1 VAKNPRTRAI
11 VRKSI
16 MDDPRH
22 LMRWLKSQAV
32 GGSPEEAAKAVAKAE
47 GVTVQTAKQSIQAVE
62 AYRATF
68 DKDRFDLA
76 TRKYLMSM
84 MQKSEEYLGDLMGAT
99 ELVEMPNAKTGK
111 KEVVVMP
118 DKTTRLEAQR
128 VFKDILVG
136 MQPKV
141 PMVENNFNPTN
152 QIANISTSETNEER
166 MRRLRKQAEE
176 FNEKPPL
183 VAGVP
188 KYLDAGEES
197 DDDEGD
203 DGEEMDGEE

>member
-1 VAKNPRTRAI
+1 MPKKKQQRAI
-11 VRKSI
+11 VRQNI
-16 MDDPRH
+16 MEDPRH
-22 LMRWLKSQAV
+22 LMRWLKAQAV

-136 MQPKV
+136 MQPKT
-141 PMVENNFNPTN
+141 PQVEVNVAQTN
-152 QIANISTSETNEER
+152 QTANLGSAETMEER
-166 MRRLRKQAEE
+166 LERLRHKAQEANLLPAEVIAVPDRIDKDME
-176 FNEKPPL
+176 PL
-183 VAGVP
+183 EYGE
-188 KYLDAGEES
+188 DEEES
-197 DDDEGD
+197 D
-203 DGEEMDGEE
+203 EE

>member
-1 VAKNPRTRAI
+1 MPKKKTQRAI
-11 VRKSI
+11 VRQNI
-16 MDDPRH
+16 MEDPRH
-22 LMRWLKSQAV
+22 LMRWLKSQSA

-47 GVTVQTAKQSIQAVE
+47 GVTIQTAKQSIQQVE

-99 ELVEMPNAKTGK
+99 ELVTVPNKKTGQT
-111 KEVVVMP
+111 EVVEMP

-128 VFKDILVG
+128 VFKDIVVG
-136 MQPKV
+136 MQPKT
-141 PMVENNFNPTN
+141 PQVEVNVAQTN
-152 QIANISTSETNEER
+152 QTAQISSSETNEER

-176 FNEKPPL
+176 FNTLPPV
-183 VAGVP
+183 VAAVP
-188 KYLDAGEES
+188 KYLDEGGDA
-197 DDDEGD
+197 DEDD
-203 DGEEMDGEE
+203 DGEETDDEE

>member
-136 MQPKV
+136 MQPKT
-141 PMVENNFNPTN
+141 PQVEVNVAQTN
-152 QIANISTSETNEER
+152 QTANLGSAETMEER
-166 MRRLRKQAEE
+166 LERLRHKAQEANLLPAEVIAVPDRIDKDME
-176 FNEKPPL
+176 PL
-183 VAGVP
+183 EYGE
-188 KYLDAGEES
+188 DEEES
-197 DDDEGD
+197 D
-203 DGEEMDGEE
+203 EE